1 MMKQLTGDGPISWEM
16 MSIGTGKTIVLLF
29 SAEMLFSV
37 CRYLNWK
44 SLIMIVIIFM
54 KVMNDDSSDNDSCDD
69 DDDVMHWR
77 CYSEFVGTGAEFLF

>member
-1 MMKQLTGDGPISWEM
+1 M

-44 SLIMIVIIFM
+44 QNDYVDDDCSDDDSSDDDCSD
-54 KVMNDDSSDNDSCDD
+54 DDSSDNDNSDNDSCDN

-77 CYSEFVGTGAEFLF
+77 CYSEFVVAGAEFLF